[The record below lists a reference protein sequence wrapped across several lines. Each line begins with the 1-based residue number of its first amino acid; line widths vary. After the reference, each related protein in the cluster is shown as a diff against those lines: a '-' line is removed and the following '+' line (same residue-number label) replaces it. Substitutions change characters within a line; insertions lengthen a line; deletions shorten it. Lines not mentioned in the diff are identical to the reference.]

1 MNEQLYKSL
10 YKIRRVEEEIVRVY
24 PSDKI
29 RSPVHLSI
37 GQESISVAVCQN
49 LNKEDIVFG
58 SYRCHAMYLAKGG
71 DLNKMIAELY
81 GKATGCSKGKG
92 GSMHLVDV
100 ENGVMGASAVV
111 GTTIPDA
118 IGYAY
123 GLKRQGSNAVVVI
136 FFGDGA
142 SEEGVFYESLNFA
155 ALKEL
160 PIVFICDNNL
170 FAIYTHQKFRQKNT
184 DITERVKTFG
194 LPAERIEDDIFK
206 VHEKVG
212 NAIDSIRSGSTGPYF
227 FECMTYRW
235 KEHVG
240 PNEDFD
246 LGHRSIEDAQPWMDG
261 DQLEKVGALLDTS
274 LRTKIE
280 DEIKAEIDAAFTFAE
295 ESPFPD
301 DAELYTDVTFG

>member
-1 MNEQLYKSL
+1 
-10 YKIRRVEEEIVRVY
+10 
-24 PSDKI
+24 
-29 RSPVHLSI
+29 
-37 GQESISVAVCQN
+37 
-49 LNKEDIVFG
+49 
-58 SYRCHAMYLAKGG
+58 
-71 DLNKMIAELY
+71 MIAELY

-100 ENGVMGASAVV
+100 ENGIMGASAVV
-111 GTTIPDA
+111 GTTIPEA

-142 SEEGVFYESLNFA
+142 TEEGVFYESLNFA

-160 PIVFICDNNL
+160 PIIFICENNL

-184 DITERVKTFG
+184 DITQRVKTFG
-194 LPAERIEDDIFK
+194 VPAERIENDIFK
-206 VHEKVG
+206 VHKNVG
-212 NAIDSIRSGSTGPYF
+212 DAIDSIRSGNPGPFF

-246 LGHRSIEDAQPWMDG
+246 LGHRTIEEAQPWMDA
-261 DQLEKVGALLDTS
+261 DQLEKVGTLLDPS
-274 LRTKIE
+274 LRTRIE
-280 DEIKAEIDAAFTFAE
+280 DEIKTEVDAAFAFAE

-301 DAELYTDVTFG
+301 DAELYTDIPLG